1 MKQDS
6 SKKEHAKNARCK
18 KCNNRTVR
26 IHILES
32 FTLRFRMAVKL
43 LVWGVVE
50 FDEYNFLDVLIKELL
65 KNEEFDKEAVKA
77 WKRH

>member
-1 MKQDS
+1 MKQVS
-6 SKKEHAKNARCK
+6 SKKERAKKTCCK
-18 KCNNRTVR
+18 KCNKRTVR

-50 FDEYNFLDVLIKELL
+50 FDEYNFLDSLIKELV